1 MRNAMLFAKC
11 LFTLGMASCQSDI
24 NYIKEEYQLANKEIS
39 YINLDVINRKINV
52 YQIDDENIYINYFNS
67 NLEINV
73 DINNDSIDISLINNN
88 NGDIDLNNINI
99 NESINLIN
107 KNGNINGSIIGNQKD
122 FKISFEIKKE
132 NTNLP
137 SLQEGGNKLLNINM
151 NNGDVNI
158 NF

>member
-1 MRNAMLFAKC
+1 MRKAMLFVIS
-11 LFTLGMASCQSDI
+11 LFTLGIVSYQSDI

-52 YQIDDENIYINYFNS
+52 HQSDDENIYINYFNS
-67 NLEINV
+67 NLEEINV
-73 DINNDSIDISLINNN
+73 DINNNSIDIS
-88 NGDIDLNNINI
+88 
-99 NESINLIN
+99 LIN
-107 KNGNINGSIIGNQKD
+107 KNGNINGLIIGNQKD
-122 FKISFEIKKE
+122 FKISCKIKKG

-158 NF
+158 NFLKN